1 MLPSPP
7 PHGFSP
13 PFHTEKRVQ
22 PEVLLDRDLGRWG
35 KYLKE
40 FTKARGS
47 RSGKGFLG
55 GLKQTRISHLFIHRW
70 ASYLIIHIQV
80 FTSMV
85 RTSRGDHKY
94 SHKNILARKKP
105 PAVTHHSFP
114 HSAPGSPRSRLGVA
128 ASTVL
133 TEQSQHQVGAQL
145 RAQGVQ
151 TQLHQQS
158 SHPQKVGVTRGRSVK
173 TVT

>member
-1 MLPSPP
+1 M
-7 PHGFSP
+7 
-13 PFHTEKRVQ
+13 Q

-40 FTKARGS
+40 FKKARGS
-47 RSGKGFLG
+47 RSGKGFLS
-55 GLKQTRISHLFIHRW
+55 GLKQTRISHLFIHSW

-105 PAVTHHSFP
+105 PVVTHHSFP
-114 HSAPGSPRSRLGVA
+114 HSAPGSPRSRLGVCCQHCTDGTIPA
-128 ASTVL
+128 PSRCSIRSPRSADSTTSTL
-133 TEQSQHQVGAQL
+133 FTPPKQSGKEWGSP
-145 RAQGVQ
+145 GVALWKQ
-151 TQLHQQS
+151 RLS
-158 SHPQKVGVTRGRSVK
+158 
-173 TVT
+173 